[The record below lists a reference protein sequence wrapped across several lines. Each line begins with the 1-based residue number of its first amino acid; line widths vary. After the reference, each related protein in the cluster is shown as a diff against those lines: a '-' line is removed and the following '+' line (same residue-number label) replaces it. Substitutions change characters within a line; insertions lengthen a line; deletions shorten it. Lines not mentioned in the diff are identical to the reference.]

1 MKVNINQTTVEIVKG
16 NIVYEKV
23 DAIVNAAN
31 PSLSPGGGVS
41 GAIHKEAGEE
51 LWEECKNLGGCGR
64 GEAKITQGY
73 KLRAK
78 YVIHT
83 VGPIYKGKK
92 MDALILRNCYLSSLE
107 LAKKRGI
114 KTISF
119 PAISTGVYGYPL
131 EEAAK
136 ISIQTVVEWVKKNTE
151 ITLIRFVL
159 FREKEYNVYLTTLKN
174 VC

>member
-1 MKVNINQTTVEIVKG
+1 MKVKINQTTIEIVKS

-31 PSLSPGGGVS
+31 PSLAPGGGVS

-51 LWEECKNLGGCGR
+51 LWEECKKLGTCKR
-64 GEAKITQGY
+64 GEAKITKGY
-73 KLRAK
+73 KLKAK

-92 MDALILRNCYLSSLE
+92 MDAIILSNCYINSLQ
-107 LAKKRGI
+107 LAKKKGI
-114 KTISF
+114 TTISF
-119 PAISTGVYGYPL
+119 PAISTGIYGYPL

-136 ISIQTVVEWVKKNTE
+136 ISIQTVIKWLRKNTG
-151 ITLIRFVL
+151 IKVVRFVL
-159 FREKEYNVYLTTLKN
+159 FRDKEYNIYLNTLKN
-174 VC
+174 AC